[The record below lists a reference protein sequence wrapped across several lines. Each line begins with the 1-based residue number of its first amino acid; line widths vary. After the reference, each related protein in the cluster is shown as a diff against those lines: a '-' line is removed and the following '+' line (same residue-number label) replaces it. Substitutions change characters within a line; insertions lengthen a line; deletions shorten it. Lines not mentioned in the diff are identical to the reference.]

1 MEFREHKEYAGRGTT
16 GLAAT
21 ATALGGVGTLGAI
34 VEFLKGWLGSKQVG
48 SCSGC
53 DGAVL
58 ASIIPAVSQIFST
71 IGCGAGGVSKFDF
84 ELQNKITEKD
94 MEISF
99 LRGRDAAKNDTLE
112 TYGFINSELKQIR
125 EKIAA
130 QDVKNAQIEG
140 TFAVLGEQIG
150 SLKNEFMAAL
160 CRERDERVCGDN
172 TIVNYVN
179 QTFYSKLV
187 AGVTPTTET
196 TAQTVYNPLP
206 NCGCR

>member
-1 MEFREHKEYAGRGTT
+1 MKWHQILYLIREGFR
-16 GLAAT
+16 
-21 ATALGGVGTLGAI
+21 
-34 VEFLKGWLGSKQVG
+34 S
-48 SCSGC
+48 
-53 DGAVL
+53 
-58 ASIIPAVSQIFST
+58 IFSHGLMSFAAVCM
-71 IGCGAGGVSKFDF
+71 IVACLLIMGSFALLSVNIYAIIEDL
-84 ELQNKITEKD
+84 EQQNQITEKD

-172 TIVNYVN
+172 TIINYAN
-179 QTFYSKLV
+179 ATFYAKLV